1 MHSSDTEASKLAERE
16 RQHPRPRPGAEPV
29 NLDPARPAIPRWV
42 TTTAFAVPVDPDVY
56 IT

>member
-1 MHSSDTEASKLAERE
+1 MHSSDTEASKLAGANASTRA
-16 RQHPRPRPGAEPV
+16 PGPV
-29 NLDPARPAIPRWV
+29 PNRSICDPARPAIPRWV